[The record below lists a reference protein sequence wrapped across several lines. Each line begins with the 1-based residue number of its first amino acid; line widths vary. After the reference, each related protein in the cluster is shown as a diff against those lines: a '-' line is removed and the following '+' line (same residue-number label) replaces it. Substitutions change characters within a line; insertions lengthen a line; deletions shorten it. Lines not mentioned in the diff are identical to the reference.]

1 MLKLDDLEPG
11 TLYKLKMGESIV
23 YAKTLEATSSK
34 TSCEKPSV
42 VPPPVNLHVTEL
54 DNELEVSWDPPDC
67 DSIVSYLIRNNGKVI
82 GEGRV
87 VQLKSK
93 GNFVKFQTTE
103 STFIL
108 VILKF
113 EVLNLWPDNL

>member
-1 MLKLDDLEPG
+1 MIIRGTFELQGSCIEITYRTLTRTLVLKLDDLEPG
-11 TLYKLKMGESIV
+11 TQYRLKMGESIV
-23 YAKTLEATSSK
+23 YAKTLELTSSK

-42 VPPPVNLHVTEL
+42 VPPPVDLHVTEL

-87 VQLKSK
+87 VQL
-93 GNFVKFQTTE
+93 
-103 STFIL
+103 
-108 VILKF
+108 
-113 EVLNLWPDNL
+113 

>member
-42 VPPPVNLHVTEL
+42 VPPPINLHVTEL

-87 VQLKSK
+87 VTPGSFCRLSTDL
-93 GNFVKFQTTE
+93 NFL
-103 STFIL
+103 SMSYSIS
-108 VILKF
+108 
-113 EVLNLWPDNL
+113 